1 MFQSI
6 FMTWVISSFTVGR
19 ERLYKEGSKS
29 RSDLKMI
36 HLTM

>member
-6 FMTWVISSFTVGR
+6 FMTWVISSLTVGR
-19 ERLYKEGSKS
+19 ERLYKEDSQS

-36 HLTM
+36 YLTT